1 MKSKMMK
8 ERLKMIFDEIKRVH
22 ENKKQIIN
30 FFNNNQ
36 ERFEE
41 NKKKT
46 IELLKLVNDDYLF
59 YKNLI

>member
-1 MKSKMMK
+1 MK